1 MYSEYV
7 FTIWVGTQHAAALR
21 LAAARQLAQQ
31 LSGWSQL
38 AASWH
43 TGHSSTARKSMA
55 ASAAAL
61 SSTAARQFVLQL
73 ATRLGSLQ
81 LGSSQRRSSSLARR
95 HIRDAP
101 ALLVCL
107 TVWDTPHLLRAR
119 FVTSSRCALCPC
131 LVLVPVLSTS
141 HVLTLVI
148 SCSPVSEC
156 RVSGSDLH
164 ARSAGEVKAKKKN

>member
-1 MYSEYV
+1 
-7 FTIWVGTQHAAALR
+7 
-21 LAAARQLAQQ
+21 
-31 LSGWSQL
+31 
-38 AASWH
+38 
-43 TGHSSTARKSMA
+43 MA

-101 ALLVCL
+101 ALLV
-107 TVWDTPHLLRAR
+107 WDTPHLLRAR

-131 LVLVPVLSTS
+131 LVLVP
-141 HVLTLVI
+141 
-148 SCSPVSEC
+148 
-156 RVSGSDLH
+156 RVVYF
-164 ARSAGEVKAKKKN
+164 ARSDVSDFAFAGF